1 MNDTR
6 RWDRC
11 ISHRGVETEQFLAHY
26 LSNQDVRVLLIA
38 GIGFDP
44 RSTRICKLLAPI
56 LGSRLTGLFLRE
68 ERPEPH
74 RELVE
79 HSQRNY
85 EEMVNLVPNSSE
97 EKIDIFAPDGAVIGG
112 RNAVRAVHKKSMTDF
127 TDVIIDF
134 SAISIGVGF
143 PITRLL
149 FDRVCAG
156 AASYNLHL
164 LVTDEP
170 FTDDLVFPTACD
182 IVDTIHGFK
191 AGFGLFDNTRAA
203 KLWLPQLIRGR
214 NAVLDKIHS
223 YCRPHDVCP
232 VLPFPASRPRLA
244 DELIEE
250 YSSEFESTWGVDTR
264 NLIYADE
271 KKPLD
276 LYRTLLRIDDARRP
290 VFAGTGGSLII
301 LSPVGSKVLAIG
313 ALMAALDR
321 DFPIAH
327 VESIAYSVDFKTID
341 ADRLQ
346 SGEVVHVWLYGDA
359 YTA

>member
-1 MNDTR
+1 
-6 RWDRC
+6 
-11 ISHRGVETEQFLAHY
+11 
-26 LSNQDVRVLLIA
+26 
-38 GIGFDP
+38 
-44 RSTRICKLLAPI
+44 
-56 LGSRLTGLFLRE
+56 
-68 ERPEPH
+68 
-74 RELVE
+74 
-79 HSQRNY
+79 
-85 EEMVNLVPNSSE
+85 
-97 EKIDIFAPDGAVIGG
+97 
-112 RNAVRAVHKKSMTDF
+112 
-127 TDVIIDF
+127 
-134 SAISIGVGF
+134 
-143 PITRLL
+143 
-149 FDRVCAG
+149 
-156 AASYNLHL
+156 
-164 LVTDEP
+164 
-170 FTDDLVFPTACD
+170 
-182 IVDTIHGFK
+182 
-191 AGFGLFDNTRAA
+191 
-203 KLWLPQLIRGR
+203 
-214 NAVLDKIHS
+214 
-223 YCRPHDVCP
+223 
-232 VLPFPASRPRLA
+232 LA

-359 YTA
+359 YAA